1 MTTTEPTDQ
10 QQANTLRDLADG
22 VQKAL
27 TEIGCTEV
35 QEVQSDEYL
44 IIMGALAQDGTPI
57 SMSMN
62 VTGKI

>member
-57 SMSMN
+57 SFVMN